1 MKRFLKSSCARSKQ
15 ALAKG
20 GSKKEEENKTD
31 NRAREGEGEE
41 ESFFCTFFGARGVV
55 LGGRCFSRGGSVRVC
70 MCVCAIRVLWF
81 VMSGKFLIK
90 FLF

>member
-41 ESFFCTFFGARGVV
+41 ESFFALSLAREGLFWVEGAFPGVEV
-55 LGGRCFSRGGSVRVC
+55 FVFV
-70 MCVCAIRVLWF
+70 CVCVPLEYCG
-81 VMSGKFLIK
+81 S
-90 FLF
+90 